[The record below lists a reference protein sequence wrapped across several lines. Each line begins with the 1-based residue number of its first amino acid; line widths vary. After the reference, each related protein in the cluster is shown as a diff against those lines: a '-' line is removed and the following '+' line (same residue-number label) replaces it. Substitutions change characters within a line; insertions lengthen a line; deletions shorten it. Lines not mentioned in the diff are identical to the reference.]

1 MTAIPDPG
9 DAPGDK
15 DQTDDQTA
23 DQANVSAAMDY
34 IAQLGWADVDHT
46 VPAAPK
52 TDVATLPVIKKI
64 RKIRAPK
71 HDFNDGCG
79 RVFAHKHE
87 NGGGWVADTAHVA
100 KTVLCE
106 RRAQVYHRA
115 RVKGHA
121 KLKNYAQVCGC
132 AVVSGSVIE
141 GHAYVAGSAQVT
153 GGEIRGNAVVTGG
166 DIECCT
172 ITDRASV
179 YGDPSIRYT
188 NIYGYVR
195 IYGTANVLHSE
206 IKGWARISHRAHVF
220 RSHVEGYVE
229 ITEEANITNATV
241 RHNCYGSAN
250 NMVRVI
256 GIVKSHRRDD
266 VAVETLTPKMLI
278 DDSAMVIGSDRDTHD
293 LVGAFHMSG
302 SAVILNSSIR
312 VLDLHGNPPVSPIVV
327 DKEAL
332 IVGLT
337 ARGATAFDPHNISG
351 SQRARAVFGPSRAAF
366 DFNVL
371 SQPRI
376 IMPVSQEG
384 E

>member
-9 DAPGDK
+9 NAPEDK
-15 DQTDDQTA
+15 DLTD

-34 IAQLGWADVDHT
+34 IGQLGWADVDHT
-46 VPAAPK
+46 VPAAQE

-121 KLKNYAQVCGC
+121 KLQNYAQVCGC
-132 AVVSGSVIE
+132 AVVSGSKIA

-153 GGEIRGNAVVTGG
+153 GGEIIGNAMVTGG
-166 DIECCT
+166 KLMCCT
-172 ITDRASV
+172 LTDRASV
-179 YGDPSIRYT
+179 YGEPLIHYT
-188 NIYGYVR
+188 NLYGYVR
-195 IYGTANVLHSE
+195 IYGTANVLYSE
-206 IKGWARISHRAHVF
+206 IKGWARISNRAHVF
-220 RSHVEGYVE
+220 RAHVEGYVE
-229 ITEEANITNATV
+229 ITDEANVTNAMV
-241 RHNCYGSAN
+241 KNNCYGSAN
-250 NMVRVI
+250 NMVRVV

-266 VAVETLTPKMLI
+266 VVVETLTPKMLI
-278 DDSAMVIGSDRDTHD
+278 DETAMVIGTDRDNHD
-293 LVGAFHMSG
+293 LQGAFHMSG
-302 SAVILNSSIR
+302 DAVILNSSIR
-312 VLDLHGNPPVSPIVV
+312 VQDLHGNPPGNHIDVN
-327 DKEAL
+327 KEAL

-337 ARGATAFDPHNISG
+337 AHGAPAFEPHNISG

-371 SQPRI
+371 AQPRI
-376 IMPVSQEG
+376 IMQVSQEG

>member
-9 DAPGDK
+9 DTPGDK
-15 DQTDDQTA
+15 DLTD

-34 IAQLGWADVDHT
+34 IGQLGWADVDHT
-46 VPAAPK
+46 VPAAQE
-52 TDVATLPVIKKI
+52 TAVATLPVIKKI
-64 RKIRAPK
+64 RKVRAPK

-115 RVKGHA
+115 RVKGQA
-121 KLKNYAQVCGC
+121 KLQNYAQVCGC
-132 AVVSGSVIE
+132 AVVSGSKIA
-141 GHAYVAGSAQVT
+141 GHAYVAGFAQVT
-153 GGEIRGNAVVTGG
+153 GGEIIGNAMVTGG
-166 DIECCT
+166 KLMCCT
-172 ITDRASV
+172 LTDRASV
-179 YGDPSIRYT
+179 YGDPLIHYT
-188 NIYGYVR
+188 NLYGYVR
-195 IYGTANVLHSE
+195 IYGAANVLHSE
-206 IKGWARISHRAHVF
+206 IKGWARISNRAHVY
-220 RSHVEGYVE
+220 RAHVEGYVE
-229 ITEEANITNATV
+229 ITDEANVTNAMV
-241 RHNCYGSAN
+241 KNNCYGSAN
-250 NMVRVI
+250 HMVRVV

-278 DDSAMVIGSDRDTHD
+278 HESALVVGTNRDLHD
-293 LVGAFHMSG
+293 LQGAFHMG
-302 SAVILNSSIR
+302 GDAVILNSSIR
-312 VLDLHGNPPVSPIVV
+312 VQDLHGNPPGSHIDVN
-327 DKEAL
+327 KEAL

-337 ARGATAFDPHNISG
+337 ARGATAFDPHNTSG

-371 SQPRI
+371 AQPRI